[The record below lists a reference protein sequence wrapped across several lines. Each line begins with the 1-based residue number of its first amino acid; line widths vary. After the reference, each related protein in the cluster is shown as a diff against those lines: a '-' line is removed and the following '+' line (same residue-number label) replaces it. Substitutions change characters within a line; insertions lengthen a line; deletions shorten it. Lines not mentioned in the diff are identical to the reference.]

1 MSSFLRAPRGW
12 PGGLFFTIFLWFFA
26 AQLLIGIALYA
37 LAATTERRFDANVYD
52 MTGGYIQARA
62 QAAAVA
68 YETGGEN
75 AVQRAW
81 QLSDAPDAG
90 DARGRRRGRDAPNDG
105 PGGGHS
111 DGPEVRASSALFVVP
126 GAGKAPRLLAGPLP
140 ALSRAQLALAARA
153 ELHTASG
160 TALGDSP
167 TFAGERGTLW
177 LARRVQTAR
186 GQYLG
191 VIALRER
198 GGRRGGPNG
207 LQEILL
213 GRGPGGPGGS
223 LAGTLTRW
231 AVIGLLMGA
240 LCFGLARYLTSPAIQ
255 LSRVARRFAGGDL
268 AARVGPR
275 LGARRDELGEL
286 GRDFDFMAER
296 IEAQRAGERRL
307 LGDISHELRSP
318 LARLQVA
325 LDLAEQGANAPTRR
339 YLARIEEE
347 VEELGALIGQLL
359 TLTRL
364 ENAGDEAPGQEEIDL
379 AALVAA
385 VCADADF
392 EASANAS
399 ACANAN
405 ASASGQTV
413 ELTQTAAARVR
424 GNGALLKS
432 AVENVVRNALIHA
445 PSSPVRVTLQVT
457 ETEAVIRVRD
467 WGEGVPAEA
476 LDELFRPFFRVA
488 LARDR
493 QSGGTG
499 LGLSIT
505 QRALAS
511 HGGNVR
517 ASNAEGGGL
526 AVEMRVPLSV

>member
-1 MSSFLRAPRGW
+1 MPSFLSARRGW
-12 PGGLFFTIFLWFFA
+12 PHGLFFTIFLWFFA
-26 AQLLIGIALYA
+26 AQLLIGAALYA
-37 LAATTERRFDANVYD
+37 LAATTERRFDANVTD
-52 MTGGYIQARA
+52 LTGGYIQARA

-68 YETGGEN
+68 YEAGGMGT
-75 AVQRAW
+75 VQRAW
-81 QLSDAPDAG
+81 QLSDAPSVG
-90 DARGRRRGRDAPNDG
+90 DFSGRRGRGGG
-105 PGGGHS
+105 PGRDGAENGP
-111 DGPEVRASSALFVVP
+111 DGDRGGPEIRASSALFLVP
-126 GAGKAPRLLAGPLP
+126 GADQPPRLLAGRPP
-140 ALSRAQLALAARA
+140 AIGAAQLALISR
-153 ELHTASG
+153 TA
-160 TALGDSP
+160 TDDSP
-167 TFAGERGTLW
+167 AFAGERGTLW

-191 VIALRER
+191 VIGLRER

-207 LQEILL
+207 FWDGLL
-213 GRGPGGPGGS
+213 GRGPGPNGS
-223 LAGTLTRW
+223 LSGTLTRW
-231 AVIGLLMGA
+231 SVIGLLMGA

-268 AARVGPR
+268 AARVGPK
-275 LGARRDELGEL
+275 LSARRDELGEL
-286 GRDFDFMAER
+286 GRDFDFMAQR

-325 LDLAEQGANAPTRR
+325 LDLAEQGADAGTRG

-364 ENAGDEAPGQEEIDL
+364 ENAGAAMLGQETLDV
-379 AALVAA
+379 AALVAQ

-392 EASANAS
+392 EASA
-399 ACANAN
+399 
-405 ASASGQTV
+405 SGQTV
-413 ELTQTAAARVR
+413 ELAQTAAAQVR
-424 GNGALLKS
+424 GNHALLKS
-432 AVENVVRNALIHA
+432 AIENVVRNALIHA
-445 PSSPVRVTLQVT
+445 PASSQVRVTLET
-457 ETEAVIRVRD
+457 NETEAIIRVRD

-511 HGGNVR
+511 HGGSVK
-517 ASNAEGGGL
+517 AINAQGGGL
-526 AVEMRVPLSV
+526 EVEMRLPLAT

>member
-1 MSSFLRAPRGW
+1 MPSFLRARRGW
-12 PGGLFFTIFLWFFA
+12 PHGLFFTIFLWFFA
-26 AQLLIGIALYA
+26 AQLLIGAALYA
-37 LAATTERRFDANVYD
+37 LAATTERRFDANVTNL
-52 MTGGYIQARA
+52 TGGYIQARA

-68 YETGGEN
+68 YEAGGMG

-81 QLSDAPDAG
+81 QLSDAPSVG
-90 DARGRRRGRDAPNDG
+90 DFSGRRGRGGG
-105 PGGGHS
+105 PGRDGAENGPDGDRS
-111 DGPEVRASSALFVVP
+111 GPEIRASSALFLVP
-126 GAGKAPRLLAGPLP
+126 GADQPPRLLAGRPP
-140 ALSRAQLALAARA
+140 AIGAAQLALISR
-153 ELHTASG
+153 TA
-160 TALGDSP
+160 TDDSP
-167 TFAGERGTLW
+167 AFAGERGTLW

-191 VIALRER
+191 VIGLRER

-207 LQEILL
+207 FWDGLL
-213 GRGPGGPGGS
+213 GRGPGPNGS
-223 LAGTLTRW
+223 LSGTLTRW
-231 AVIGLLMGA
+231 SVIGLLMGA

-275 LGARRDELGEL
+275 LSARRDELGEL

-325 LDLAEQGANAPTRR
+325 LDLAEQGADAGTRG

-364 ENAGDEAPGQEEIDL
+364 ENAGAEAVGQQTIDV
-379 AALVAA
+379 AALVAE

-392 EASANAS
+392 EASA
-399 ACANAN
+399 
-405 ASASGQTV
+405 SGQTV
-413 ELTQTAAARVR
+413 ELRQTAAAQVR
-424 GNGALLKS
+424 GNEALLKS
-432 AVENVVRNALIHA
+432 AIENVVRNALIHA
-445 PSSPVRVTLQVT
+445 PASSQVRVTLQAT
-457 ETEAVIRVRD
+457 ETEAIIRVRD
-467 WGEGVPAEA
+467 WGEGVPTEA

-511 HGGNVR
+511 HGGSVK

-526 AVEMRVPLSV
+526 EVEMRLPLAI

>member
-1 MSSFLRAPRGW
+1 MPSFLRARRGW

-26 AQLLIGIALYA
+26 AQLLIGTALYA
-37 LAATTERRFDANVYD
+37 LAAATERRFDAGVYD
-52 MTGGYIQARA
+52 LSGGTIQARA

-68 YETGGEN
+68 YEAGGAS

-81 QLSDAPDAG
+81 QLSNFPAADEFS
-90 DARGRRRGRDAPNDG
+90 GRRRGRANPGDGPNDG
-105 PGGGHS
+105 PNRGPDGGPDG
-111 DGPEVRASSALFVVP
+111 DRGGPELRASSALFLVP
-126 GAGKAPRLLAGPLP
+126 SGGQGPRLLAGPRP
-140 ALSRAQLALAARA
+140 AISATQLALVSR
-153 ELHTASG
+153 TA
-160 TALGDSP
+160 TDDSP
-167 TFAGERGTLW
+167 AFAGERGTLW

-191 VIALRER
+191 IIGLRER

-207 LQEILL
+207 FWDGLL
-213 GRGPGGPGGS
+213 GRGPDGS
-223 LAGTLTRW
+223 LSGTLLRW
-231 AVIGLLMGA
+231 GVIGLLMGA

-268 AARVGPR
+268 AARVGPK
-275 LGARRDELGEL
+275 LSARRDELGAL
-286 GRDFDFMAER
+286 GRDFDFMAQR

-325 LDLAEQGANAPTRR
+325 LDLAEQGADAGTRG

-364 ENAGDEAPGQEEIDL
+364 ENAGAEAVGQESVDV
-379 AALVAA
+379 AALVAQ

-392 EASANAS
+392 EASA
-399 ACANAN
+399 
-405 ASASGQTV
+405 SGQTV
-413 ELTQTAAARVR
+413 ELERTASANVR
-424 GNGALLKS
+424 GNRALLKS
-432 AVENVVRNALIHA
+432 AIENVVRNALIHA
-445 PSSPVRVTLQVT
+445 PASSRVRVTLET
-457 ETEAVIRVRD
+457 NETEAIIRVRD
-467 WGEGVPAEA
+467 WGEGVPDEA

-511 HGGNVR
+511 HGGSVKAR
-517 ASNAEGGGL
+517 NAESGGL
-526 AVEMRVPLSV
+526 EVEMRLPLLAA

>member
-1 MSSFLRAPRGW
+1 MSSG
-12 PGGLFFTIFLWFFA
+12 T
-26 AQLLIGIALYA
+26 
-37 LAATTERRFDANVYD
+37 V
-52 MTGGYIQARA
+52 
-62 QAAAVA
+62 
-68 YETGGEN
+68 
-75 AVQRAW
+75 
-81 QLSDAPDAG
+81 
-90 DARGRRRGRDAPNDG
+90 
-105 PGGGHS
+105 
-111 DGPEVRASSALFVVP
+111 
-126 GAGKAPRLLAGPLP
+126 
-140 ALSRAQLALAARA
+140 
-153 ELHTASG
+153 SG
-160 TALGDSP
+160 TASGDSP

-177 LARRVQTAR
+177 LARRVQTAH

-191 VIALRER
+191 VVALRER
-198 GGRRGGPNG
+198 DGRRGGPNG
-207 LQEILL
+207 LWEVLL

-223 LAGTLTRW
+223 LVGTLTRW

-255 LSRVARRFAGGDL
+255 LSRVARRFAGGAL
-268 AARVGPR
+268 AARVG
-275 LGARRDELGEL
+275 LQLSARRDELGEL
-286 GRDFDFMAER
+286 GRDFDFMAGR

-325 LDLAEQGANAPTRR
+325 LDLADQDANAPTRR
-339 YLARIEEE
+339 YLARIGEE

-359 TLTRL
+359 TLTQL

-379 AALVAA
+379 ATLVAE

-392 EASANAS
+392 EASAKASANAS
-399 ACANAN
+399 ANAKAKASANAK
-405 ASASGQTV
+405 ASGQTV
-413 ELTQTAAARVR
+413 ELAQTADAHVR
-424 GNGALLKS
+424 GNSALLKS

-445 PSSPVRVTLQVT
+445 PNSPVRVTLQVT

-526 AVEMRVPLSV
+526 AVEMRLPLSV